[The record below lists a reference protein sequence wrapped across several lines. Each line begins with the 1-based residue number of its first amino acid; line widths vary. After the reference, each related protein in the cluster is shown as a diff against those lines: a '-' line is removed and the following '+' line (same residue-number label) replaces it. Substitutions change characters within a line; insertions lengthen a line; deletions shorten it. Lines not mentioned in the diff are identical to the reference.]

1 MADERF
7 RRASKIG
14 EYEVWVKEL
23 LEKIE
28 KGELKEVP
36 MNTIQIDTQ
45 FSQFR
50 DESAVLRLSESFK
63 RRHMWFNYPIVQK
76 NTMLCISGNH
86 RVLAAKNL
94 GHKSITVRLVDVTGD
109 ECWAI
114 RIEENSV
121 RRKVSKKELYYM
133 FRKARDEWGWEQKM
147 VAEFVGLS
155 QGRVSQILGWGDSGF
170 VEKPKILETNIGR
183 ESGGPRADA
192 AEGYAQGTPAA
203 NPDIPSEIPPQP
215 TPSDGESDSGKG
227 RAGGADASG
236 VPIRPVEERASS
248 SAANPPSLDSLPET
262 YWTIED
268 VMLHQGRING
278 CIREAAKHT
287 SKPAIRVWLESLY
300 AYVKDALGYDK

>member
-1 MADERF
+1 
-7 RRASKIG
+7 
-14 EYEVWVKEL
+14 
-23 LEKIE
+23 
-28 KGELKEVP
+28 
-36 MNTIQIDTQ
+36 
-45 FSQFR
+45 
-50 DESAVLRLSESFK
+50 
-63 RRHMWFNYPIVQK
+63 MWFNYPIVQK

-109 ECWAI
+109 ESWAI

-133 FRKARDEWGWEQKM
+133 FRKARDEWGWEQRII
-147 VAEFVGLS
+147 AEFVGLS
-155 QGRVSQILGWGDSGF
+155 QGRVSQILAWGDSGF

-215 TPSDGESDSGKG
+215 TTEGGERESGHPL
-227 RAGGADASG
+227 GAE
-236 VPIRPVEERASS
+236 PVSTEPNETSPVRRTA
-248 SAANPPSLDSLPET
+248 AANSPALDSLPET

>member
-1 MADERF
+1 M
-7 RRASKIG
+7 
-14 EYEVWVKEL
+14 
-23 LEKIE
+23 
-28 KGELKEVP
+28 
-36 MNTIQIDTQ
+36 
-45 FSQFR
+45 
-50 DESAVLRLSESFK
+50 
-63 RRHMWFNYPIVQK
+63 
-76 NTMLCISGNH
+76 
-86 RVLAAKNL
+86 
-94 GHKSITVRLVDVTGD
+94 TGD
-109 ECWAI
+109 ESWAI

-121 RRKVSKKELYYM
+121 RRKVSKKELYHM
-133 FRKARDEWGWEQKM
+133 FRKARDEWGWEQRII
-147 VAEFVGLS
+147 AEFVGLS
-155 QGRVSQILGWGDSGF
+155 QGRVSQILAWGDSGF

-215 TPSDGESDSGKG
+215 TTEGGVAELVGDRPESD
-227 RAGGADASG
+227 
-236 VPIRPVEERASS
+236 
-248 SAANPPSLDSLPET
+248 AARLVGTEVAAKPPQTQPALDSLPET